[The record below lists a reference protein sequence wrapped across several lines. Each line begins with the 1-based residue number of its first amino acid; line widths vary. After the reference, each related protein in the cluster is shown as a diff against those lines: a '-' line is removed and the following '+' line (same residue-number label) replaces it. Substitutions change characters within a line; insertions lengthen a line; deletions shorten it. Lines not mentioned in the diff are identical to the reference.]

1 MKVKELI
8 EALQKYDP
16 EMSVR
21 IHADHGECAE
31 NAWNI
36 DKYCVCDDGELA
48 TMKDLQDDEWTQ
60 EEINA
65 SFEECVVIFS

>member
-1 MKVKELI
+1 MKVKDLIKEL
-8 EALQKYDP
+8 KKCDP
-16 EMSVR
+16 EMSVC
-21 IHADHGECAE
+21 IHAYHSERAE

-36 DKYCVCDDGELA
+36 DKYYVCDDGYLVTREDLEYEEL
-48 TMKDLQDDEWTQ
+48 TQ